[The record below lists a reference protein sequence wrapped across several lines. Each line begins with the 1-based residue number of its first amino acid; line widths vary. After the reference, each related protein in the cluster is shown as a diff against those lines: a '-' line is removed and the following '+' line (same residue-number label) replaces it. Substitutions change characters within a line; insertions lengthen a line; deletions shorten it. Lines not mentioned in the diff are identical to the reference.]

1 VIDGEDAAAV
11 AVAVKQ
17 PPHPNA
23 NSAHREPPSPTYR
36 PPLIADF
43 LPEFGHVS
51 ELATSWRWWEIGPPL
66 I

>member
-1 VIDGEDAAAV
+1 
-11 AVAVKQ
+11 
-17 PPHPNA
+17 
-23 NSAHREPPSPTYR
+23 
-36 PPLIADF
+36 LIADF